1 MELPPTIEKIEVR
14 YPRVE
19 SDKFNRIG
27 TTIEAC
33 LERELNLKDAKNW
46 AQVLI
51 NTIIQTYV
59 MSPFF
64 WDHVNTH
71 SQEIWNMAQTV
82 RRVLKKDA
90 YTFFGGNRKLL
101 EKTIRAQ
108 GGKFNARFSYFYKDW
123 IYRYHAYIQEP
134 SYMISQQVVVPNED
148 GMWLIIIQFYPS
160 IFYEE
165 LDTGVLWRKGGI
177 KIEKLTL
184 IEDLWHRTDENMLA
198 ARTIELAWYT
208 SPNTDSVEVIDDM
221 SMKELVEQSIEQSIE
236 QATITV
242 N

>member
-1 MELPPTIEKIEVR
+1 MEQIPPIEHIEAR
-14 YPRVE
+14 YPKVE
-19 SDKFNRIG
+19 SNQFNRVG
-27 TTIEAC
+27 TSIEDC
-33 LERELNLKDAKNW
+33 LVRELNLKDAKTW
-46 AQVLI
+46 AHTVI
-51 NTIIQTYV
+51 DAIIQTYIL
-59 MSPFF
+59 SPFF

-90 YTFFGGNRKLL
+90 YTFFGGNRNLL
-101 EKTIRAQ
+101 EKTIKAR
-108 GGKFNARFSYFYKDW
+108 GPKFNKKFSYFYKDW
-123 IYRYHAYIQEP
+123 IYRYHSYIQEP
-134 SYMISQQVVVPNED
+134 SNIISQEVVVPNDE

-184 IEDLWHRTDENMLA
+184 IEDMWHRTDENMLA

-208 SPNTDSVEVIDDM
+208 SPTIDEIETIDDA
-221 SMKELVEQSIEQSIE
+221 SMTDLVEQSFEQSNE
-236 QATITV
+236 QAAITV